1 MFLSSRTSVDSGA
14 HCSTN
19 SLHRIEWPSDG
30 KLSSSLNIFDV
41 VRALYFFIGLSP
53 ATLAD

>member
-41 VRALYFFIGLSP
+41 VRALYFFIGLLP
-53 ATLAD
+53 DALAD